1 MLISPIYLNNADLA
15 NSKKWK
21 LHTSQ
26 AGGTTFNL
34 PNSYNELLVYT
45 RLSAGT
51 AGATWTATIPDGI
64 TAAIYVRSG
73 CDDDKAVWR
82 IDQTAG
88 TAYLMTCETNGT
100 SQINNATTYLYYR

>member
-1 MLISPIYLNNADLA
+1 MA

-26 AGGTTFNL
+26 AGGSAFNL
-34 PNSYNELLVYT
+34 PNTYNELLVYT

-73 CDDDKAVWR
+73 CDDDKAVWMV
-82 IDQTAG
+82 DETVG
-88 TAYLMTCETNGT
+88 TIYLMTCEVNGA
-100 SQINNATTYLYYR
+100 SQMNNAVTYLYYR